1 MTSGMID
8 AAKNSALN
16 GTSVRTLRYASPVP
30 ITSDT
35 AAAPTANHSE
45 FPTRL
50 KIWSLPYARAK
61 PEKVNPDASKKVPQ
75 NQVVQRHDRQVGD
88 DQGHHPEG
96 QELRGR

>member
-30 ITSDT
+30 KHQRHRRGTHREQAANSRSDR
-35 AAAPTANHSE
+35 P
-45 FPTRL
+45 
-50 KIWSLPYARAK
+50 IWSLPYARAK

-75 NQVVQRHDRQVGD
+75 NR
-88 DQGHHPEG
+88 
-96 QELRGR
+96 